1 MHQTMN
7 MDTYGA
13 QRHQGS
19 QGRRMN
25 AQRSSRGQGQP
36 NFQGRNS
43 GSMSFRSFERLFHSP
58 ATATLLSLAVLGAA
72 WYGLAQ
78 AASHPIA
85 TAIAVCAGLGVANEM
100 KRTKRRNMLRSRE
113 GHCGQ
118 PAERHGNRNQGW
130 RAQRDQHIRHAGKTN
145 TGAFSATKGGQPRK
159 DAKQRLA
166 EMRPMWETSYEC
178 RKSMTGP
185 DETTYECVL
194 TATTP
199 NGNVRTFRSPGD
211 YTCKLHAERKAARE
225 AIKAIRMQMQAQKTP
240 QRQHQNRGNDFDS
253 GSDTERQE
261 WRQDQDQH
269 QGHGP
274 RGPNGRGFQGFGG
287 GKGKGKGKGKG
298 RFGGAKIR
306 ARQPQEWRQF
316 RDEFIRNPH
325 RTSSGGPVPAWAQEC
340 KFFRTRGGC
349 NAGKRCSFAHNW
361 E

>member
-113 GHCGQ
+113 GHSGQ

-145 TGAFSATKGGQPRK
+145 TGAFSATKGGQPCK

-166 EMRPMWETSYEC
+166 EMRPQSGVVGSPVVE
-178 RKSMTGP
+178 G
-185 DETTYECVL
+185 DENQQPQHGGFVDGM
-194 TATTP
+194 A
-199 NGNVRTFRSPGD
+199 GIG
-211 YTCKLHAERKAARE
+211 
-225 AIKAIRMQMQAQKTP
+225 MQMQTQKKP
-240 QRQHQNRGNDFDS
+240 QRQHQDRGNDYDS
-253 GSDTERQE
+253 GFDTERQE
-261 WRQDQDQH
+261 RHKQFQKWRQDQDQD

-274 RGPNGRGFQGFGG
+274 RGPNGRGFQDFGG
-287 GKGKGKGKGKG
+287 RKGKGNGNG

-306 ARQPQEWRQF
+306 ARQPHEWRRQS
-316 RDEFIRNPH
+316 RDEFIRYPH
-325 RTSSGGPVPAWAQEC
+325 RTSSGGPAPAWSQEC

-349 NAGKRCSFAHNW
+349 NAGQRCSFTHNW